1 MLYKMP
7 ENFEKWTKILV
18 FFFLLSTSSS
28 LHFISFIHSMHSI
41 YNFDHIC
48 NVLAAYCWYSVS
60 ADENIWWHRLFSIKT
75 TLPNFRSNTI
85 VTRESRVSRVSG
97 THHQYTRYI
106 HLIIGI
112 WNLSVIFG
120 YEYLVSFHRF
130 PKETLRSSL
139 KLEIVEGIISAH
151 ICILYMNVYAW
162 CYSGRYYF
170 FVHSQ
175 FYFIHP
181 RTFVKIMNCVYSLY
195 AFFQC
200 K

>member
-112 WNLSVIFG
+112 WNLSVIIG

-139 KLEIVEGIISAH
+139 KLENCWRNNQCSYMYIVYECVCVMLLRSILFFCSFSILFHTSPD
-151 ICILYMNVYAW
+151 ICENHEL
-162 CYSGRYYF
+162 
-170 FVHSQ
+170 
-175 FYFIHP
+175 
-181 RTFVKIMNCVYSLY
+181 CV
-195 AFFQC
+195 
-200 K
+200 